1 MIRGEKMKKNVVS
14 RLMILVVVL
23 MLALSACAP
32 AATPTAAP
40 APTNPPAPAATAVP
54 PTAVPPTAVP
64 PTATAVPPTAVPPT
78 AVPPTVAPTAAP
90 TVPPAACA
98 PIAKPITPAA
108 GALGSADKPIT
119 ITFVPSGDTGK
130 LTPVA
135 TDIADCLTKM
145 TGLTFGIEFGTSFGA
160 SIESMGAGKAQVGF
174 LNTFSVLLAEAKYQI
189 VPVLA
194 NERAYATV
202 DGDPDIALKGQLEPF
217 YKAEFL
223 ANSASGI
230 KTFADLKGKNFCFV
244 DPNSTSGYIVPR
256 IILKAKGIDPD
267 KDFKATTN
275 AGSHP
280 NVAIAVYKGDCDAG
294 VAYIDI
300 RTDATANLVATYP
313 DIMTKVQVF
322 AVSDRIP
329 NDGVQVVKDFPA
341 NYTAALT
348 EALLSMNADPG
359 GNALIKN
366 LYNVNKFITIDK
378 TFYDPFAAVLKA
390 AGVDPASMVK

>member
-1 MIRGEKMKKNVVS
+1 
-14 RLMILVVVL
+14 
-23 MLALSACAP
+23 
-32 AATPTAAP
+32 
-40 APTNPPAPAATAVP
+40 
-54 PTAVPPTAVP
+54 
-64 PTATAVPPTAVPPT
+64 
-78 AVPPTVAPTAAP
+78 
-90 TVPPAACA
+90 
-98 PIAKPITPAA
+98 
-108 GALGSADKPIT
+108 
-119 ITFVPSGDTGK
+119 
-130 LTPVA
+130 VA

-145 TGLTFGIEFGTSFGA
+145 TGLTFGISFGTSFGA

-174 LNTFSVLLAEAKYQI
+174 LNTFSVLLAEAKYGI

-202 DGDPDIALKGQLEPF
+202 PGIDPDAALAGQLEPY

-223 ANSASGI
+223 ANAASGI
-230 KTFADLKGKNFCFV
+230 KTFADLKGKTFCFV

-256 IILKAKGIDPD
+256 IILKAKGFNPD
-267 KDFKATTN
+267 TDFKATVN

-300 RTDATANLVATYP
+300 RTDATANLIATYP

-341 NYTAALT
+341 DYTAALT
-348 EALLSMNADPG
+348 EALLSMNGDPG

-366 LYNVNKFITIDK
+366 LYNVNKFIPIDK

-390 AGVDPASMVK
+390 AGVDPSTMVK

>member
-1 MIRGEKMKKNVVS
+1 MKKNVVS

-32 AATPTAAP
+32 VATPTAAP

-64 PTATAVPPTAVPPT
+64 TAVPPTATV
-78 AVPPTVAPTAAP
+78 VPPTVAPTQAPPKP

-189 VPVLA
+189 VPILA

-202 DGDPDIALKGQLEPF
+202 PGVDPDEALAGQLEPF

-223 ANSASGI
+223 ANAASGI
-230 KTFADLKGKNFCFV
+230 KSYADLKGKTFCFV
-244 DPNSTSGYIVPR
+244 EPNSTSGYIVPR
-256 IILKAKGIDPD
+256 IILKANGIDPD
-267 KDFKATTN
+267 KDFKATVN

-313 DIMTKVQVF
+313 DIMTKVNVF

-341 NYTAALT
+341 DYTAALT

-366 LYNVNKFITIDK
+366 LYNVNKFEKIDK

-390 AGVDPASMVK
+390 AGVDAASMVK